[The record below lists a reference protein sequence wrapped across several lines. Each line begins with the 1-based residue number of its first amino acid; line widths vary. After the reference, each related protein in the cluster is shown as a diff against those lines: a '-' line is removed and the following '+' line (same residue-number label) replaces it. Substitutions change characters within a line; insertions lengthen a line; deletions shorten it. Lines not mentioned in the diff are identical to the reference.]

1 MAQKKT
7 KAQKAADKAFI
18 DKIKTVGLNL
28 GSGGVKVVE
37 SDGPPVCDGC
47 GSELVPDG
55 DPIGFMALPMKGK
68 LTTSTRPAPARVR
81 PIRRRSRWRGVSPRP
96 EGAGG
101 STDGTWA

>member
-18 DKIKTVGLNL
+18 DKIKPVGLNL
-28 GSGGVKVVE
+28 GSGGVKVDE

-68 LTTSTRPAPARVR
+68 LAMGPVYKAGHKKHERPAEEQSFSA
-81 PIRRRSRWRGVSPRP
+81 
-96 EGAGG
+96 
-101 STDGTWA
+101 